1 MENSKSTLL
10 PFDTNN
16 TASIETRWMKWKR
29 SLELFLEVNIV
40 ALPSRKKS
48 YLLHFSGTQI
58 QDIFFDTP
66 GHDAPPPADSDVYK
80 EAIRLLDAHFAPF
93 SNVPYDRYVFRKM
106 KQTEDESVEKFV
118 ARLREQGRLCEYGNA
133 LDMRVA
139 EQVFDNSRSDELRE
153 VIIKK
158 KLMNVEEIVQEARIL
173 ETVNRNKEDMKRN
186 SAPMGQSCVNQ
197 IKKGAKKEKC
207 FRCGNV
213 GHFANDKS
221 CPAKNKVCDSCK
233 LVGHFRKMCKTKPE
247 NRKSKDKRSKKKVWQ
262 VQDSEDESNVPG
274 GSEVSSEDSDDDVQH
289 IYATGNKHDLVTYY
303 TGGVKLDWIVDTG
316 AHVNVISRTTW
327 RHLKQHGCKFTDV
340 QKSRKFLRVYGNG
353 KLTVHKTFKT
363 EITTRSKRVFHDVYV
378 VDNETGANLLCKS
391 TSLEL
396 GIGSKASSA

>member
-1 MENSKSTLL
+1 ML
-10 PFDTNN
+10 
-16 TASIETRWMKWKR
+16 I
-29 SLELFLEVNIV
+29 
-40 ALPSRKKS
+40 
-48 YLLHFSGTQI
+48 
-58 QDIFFDTP
+58 
-66 GHDAPPPADSDVYK
+66 
-80 EAIRLLDAHFAPF
+80 

-221 CPAKNKVCDSCK
+221 WPAKNKVCDSCK

-247 NRKSKDKRSKKKVWQ
+247 NRKSKDK
-262 VQDSEDESNVPG
+262 
-274 GSEVSSEDSDDDVQH
+274 
-289 IYATGNKHDLVTYY
+289 
-303 TGGVKLDWIVDTG
+303 
-316 AHVNVISRTTW
+316 
-327 RHLKQHGCKFTDV
+327 
-340 QKSRKFLRVYGNG
+340 
-353 KLTVHKTFKT
+353 
-363 EITTRSKRVFHDVYV
+363 
-378 VDNETGANLLCKS
+378 
-391 TSLEL
+391 
-396 GIGSKASSA
+396 